1 MSPKSVI
8 GDGEF
13 SVRVKSG
20 DPNEIVRLWKIIQDQ
35 IVEKMDNYEAIGSTS
50 MNECWHSLLYTTG
63 LLNKAFRYSPIQ
75 TDIAIAISVLWF
87 NESEEHVIR
96 EITHICDTELAKIV
110 STQISAVQIR
120 KRAFVKSISGGKR
133 RLEKIVQKEVN
144 KKIVYEDP
152 EQVHTPTRSPNRKKR
167 KINNNNN

>member
-1 MSPKSVI
+1 MSGCDENCSYKI

-96 EITHICDTELAKIV
+96 EITHICDTEHRIYADF
-110 STQISAVQIR
+110 SRT
-120 KRAFVKSISGGKR
+120 
-133 RLEKIVQKEVN
+133 N
-144 KKIVYEDP
+144 PKKGF
-152 EQVHTPTRSPNRKKR
+152 R
-167 KINNNNN
+167 